1 MPVFDTSSTLDT
13 SMYLKA
19 NLAKNKVGKNY
30 YIENLQEKRS
40 QDWFMRYNVVD
51 IEEELQKQCEYTKEV
66 PFYTPIEVVIR
77 SVKSEKGQDLGT
89 DWADIAF
96 EDLFHE
102 NNIGSR
108 YRFSNDFHKMGDL
121 SKLTEEEK
129 YYNTSIWIC
138 INKNPIKAGN
148 NCVIRRCNSSIGMV
162 GSPTLEYSDIEEVH
176 YEPIILEND
185 LKYISFYYNM
195 TTVIP
200 QAEWYATMQCNYFS
214 NCIKI
219 NDRVVF
225 GGVDL
230 QDKQN
235 NAVYK
240 VKAIVKASS
249 NTTFQREGSTNI
261 EDIPLV
267 VVAFDKDTIDKSGD
281 NFNIRVAE
289 QAPIYYTKEFIPTY
303 EYYIRLNEPYE
314 KRILLGQTEDYSVD
328 LMWNDEVISN
338 INGEDIEFNI
348 TAELLKEEKNYDS
361 TDDEIDEE
369 PIYTPIEGEGKYY
382 TLTIN
387 GNNSF
392 SIKNFKTCIS
402 GVLRIEC
409 ACINPLNDKEQI
421 VLSFDLELG
430 GFY

>member
-1 MPVFDTSSTLDT
+1 MPVFDTSNTLDT

-19 NLAKNKVGKNY
+19 NLAKNKVGNNY

-40 QDWFMRYNVVD
+40 QNWSMRYNVVD

-66 PFYTPIEVVIR
+66 PYYTPIDVAIR
-77 SVKSEKGQDLGT
+77 TVKSDKGQDLGT
-89 DWADIAF
+89 DWADIVF

-121 SKLTEEEK
+121 SQLTEEEK
-129 YYNTSIWIC
+129 YYKTSIWIC
-138 INKNPIKAGN
+138 VNKNPINAGN
-148 NCVIRRCNSSIGMV
+148 NCIIRRCNSSIGMV

-185 LKYISFYYNM
+185 LKYISIYYNM

-200 QAEWYATMQCNYFS
+200 QAEWYATMQGNYFS
-214 NCIKI
+214 NSIKI
-219 NDRVVF
+219 NDRVIF

-230 QDKQN
+230 RDKQN

-240 VKAIVKASS
+240 VKAIVKASA
-249 NTTFQREGSTNI
+249 NTTFQRDGSTNI

-267 VVAFDKDTIDKSGD
+267 IVAFDKDTIDRSGD

-289 QAPIYYTKEFIPTY
+289 QAPIYYTKETIPTY

-314 KRILLGQTEDYSVD
+314 KRILLGQIEEYSVD
-328 LMWNDEVISN
+328 LMWNDEVISD
-338 INGEDIEFNI
+338 INGEDVEFNI
-348 TAELLKEEKNYDS
+348 TAELLREEKNYDS
-361 TDDEIDEE
+361 TENEIDEE
-369 PIYTPIEGEGKYY
+369 PVFTPIDGEGKYY
-382 TLTIN
+382 TLTVN

-392 SIKNFKTCIS
+392 SIKNLKTCIS

-409 ACINPLNDKEQI
+409 ACINPLNDNEQI